1 MEDQAIISALGY
13 GRGLVLKVSP
23 VAAPKTR
30 HLGARDLC
38 GIALPSRRR
47 HAACTLARTRLHKMR
62 ERAKLLVTADER
74 KHTPL
79 DAKSGRSYACRGE
92 GLAFGAS
99 LAFTFPAATD
109 SLGSITSL
117 SLIGS
122 VRAWVEY
129 RD

>member
-1 MEDQAIISALGY
+1 M
-13 GRGLVLKVSP
+13 KVSP

-47 HAACTLARTRLHKMR
+47 RAARTLARTRLHKLR

-74 KHTPL
+74 MHTPL

-92 GLAFGAS
+92 EAFGAS
-99 LAFTFPAATD
+99 LAFAFQDATD
-109 SLGSITSL
+109 SLGSITSW

-122 VRAWVEY
+122 VHAWVEY